1 MKKELTFDNYIAM
14 CDRFDKAEVKCGDWW
29 PTVTEIQTKIEPK
42 IEPFLDFLIWIAE
55 TADEPKTEAQRESKR
70 YINRLLNETLVFIEK
85 SSKKTD
91 PSENSDDAS
100 FSETD
105 V

>member
-55 TADEPKTEAQRESKR
+55 TADEPKTGHFFYFTK
-70 YINRLLNETLVFIEK
+70 TLYGSVHFYGSCIIK
-85 SSKKTD
+85 
-91 PSENSDDAS
+91 
-100 FSETD
+100 
-105 V
+105 